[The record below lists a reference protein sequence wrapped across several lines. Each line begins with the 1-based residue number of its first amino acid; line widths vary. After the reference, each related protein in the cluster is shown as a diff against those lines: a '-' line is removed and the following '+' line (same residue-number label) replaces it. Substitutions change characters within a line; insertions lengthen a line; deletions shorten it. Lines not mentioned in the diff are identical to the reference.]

1 MTAQK
6 TYRGYTLEEARE
18 ELELWK
24 EAKRAAATG
33 KAYAIGSRSL
43 TRYDLAEINREIE
56 KFAEIVE
63 ALVSGRRGL
72 IKVLARQPRC

>member
-6 TYRGYTLEEARE
+6 TYHGYTLDEARA

-33 KAYAIGSRSL
+33 KAYTIGSKQL

-56 KFAEIVE
+56 RFAAIVD
-63 ALVSGRRGL
+63 ALASDRRGPY
-72 IKVLARQPRC
+72 KVQARMARR